1 MIIDIK
7 AKDEKIQNDINSDL
21 AKISVL
27 SSGKI
32 DKDRVFF
39 TR

>member
-7 AKDEKIQNDINSDL
+7 AKDEKMQNDINKDV
-21 AKISVL
+21 AKKSVL

-32 DKDRVFF
+32 DKDRAFF